1 MAGFNGSGTYVRS
14 YNWVNDKTNGIDITA
29 SRFDTEDSGFA
40 TGLSTVICK
49 DGQTTTTA
57 VIPFSLG
64 LSFPTG
70 TAGAPSL
77 SLIGDSSTGI
87 YQDSTG
93 NIAFTS
99 LGTKKAAITST
110 GIVLSGTASGSAT
123 IKVAATAGTV
133 NFQLP
138 TTNGTNGQ
146 LMQTDGSGNTSWVS
160 VSSGSGTVNSG
171 TSGNLAYYATSTNAV
186 SGNTQVKISGG
197 ALTIGTATSQ
207 LGTLLLSGSTSGTT
221 TLTPNVTATGTLT
234 LPAATDTLVGK
245 ATTDTLTNK
254 TLDTAGTGN
263 VFKIAGTQISSIS
276 GNTSKVA
283 TTSGSLTS
291 GHLASF
297 DSSGNIIDGGAASIP
312 TALGVGSIIF
322 ATNNSG
328 GTITAN
334 STTAAANIAIS
345 GWGASTG
352 VPFATGDTITGTWKA
367 LQTLTGSGS
376 QAGLWIRTV

>member
-138 TTNGTNGQ
+138 ITNGTNGQ

-334 STTAAANIAIS
+334 STTAAANISIS

-352 VPFATGDTITGTWKA
+352 VPFTTGDTITGTWKA